1 MTNTRINGICNLNSP
16 IEYPVYFKCTNMNNN
31 LFDSC
36 RIKLSNVTFS
46 INNVFMN
53 GNIGQSSSIGY
64 WDAIKKPTSGLT
76 LGNSIYTYDGASSKY
91 ITATIECVFSSY
103 TSLNYS
109 AKYDLLNAAAK
120 SLGGT
125 LACVNDD
132 TEKEF
137 LNSKFNRYYIGCR
150 YNKATGEYEWEDGST
165 YPVEIADSNNP
176 SGYPYVYISGSE
188 FYSHSSIGNA
198 VLEIPADKTDEEI
211 REALENFDVNA
222 ALEEISYTTKNN
234 AILNPVLN
242 TNPQSW
248 AQFIANSYNSDY
260 FDNYLYNN
268 YWGTENKTLINKM
281 IVDADDFPG
290 TYQDIIEDP
299 ILTLESESLSE
310 IYPFVTRVYL
320 EDGDGNEVTSATPG
334 QEVKVHVLFNRDMAT
349 DVQPSVCYG
358 PDTPYTDYS
367 VSGDFV
373 SPREWVG
380 TTKISPVMTDGTMY
394 FRTKGGCAADD
405 RWLVCGEDILRFS
418 FEVSTSGVLA
428 MLLNA
433 EGGTNK
439 VELSWAQNDYDTL
452 AGYNLYRSESETSN
466 FTKINQ
472 SILTDTSYTDTDVK
486 PGVTYYYYFK
496 VVNTDGNEYGGAS
509 NTTSAAPIDNIFPV
523 LTHSPIKTAKA
534 GSQVTVSATATDN
547 IAVAAVKL
555 YYRKTGDSE
564 FKVKDMTE
572 SATKNLYVAVIP
584 AAEVTAAGTEYYV
597 TASDADGNI
606 SYSGTAQI
614 PNAIDVNSTPYISG
628 ITPSSV
634 NADGGRTITVLGG
647 NFAEDMVLKL
657 GGNVISDVSFVNS
670 GQLSFAAPAMNSG
683 SYALTLTTTDGT
695 VITSPTP
702 LSYTDSAS
710 MAQIP
715 TSMTM
720 VSGIPY
726 TIPLYIS
733 ASGGVQ
739 SLHAELDLPS
749 SDFTSVKVGKADESA
764 SFSLEYNYSGGV
776 LKIGCSSSGDITP
789 ADGALLNIIVTPRA
803 TEDKQYTITL
813 HDAAFNG
820 AAVTTMISGNV
831 HIKPSYTLSASV
843 RYFMGENNFVSGIT
857 VSAAGVSGT
866 TDENGSTSLVVSD
879 RNVSVSAMGLTA
891 ANAVTA
897 YDAALVLQSA
907 VGKISLSD
915 NQLLAADVSGDGS
928 VNEYDAS
935 LILQKAVRKIDA
947 FPLGRAWIFTPS
959 YIDKTLGTS
968 ANSVTFTA
976 ISPGDVDGSYRGDEQ

>member
-1 MTNTRINGICNLNSP
+1 M
-16 IEYPVYFKCTNMNNN
+16 
-31 LFDSC
+31 
-36 RIKLSNVTFS
+36 
-46 INNVFMN
+46 
-53 GNIGQSSSIGY
+53 
-64 WDAIKKPTSGLT
+64 
-76 LGNSIYTYDGASSKY
+76 
-91 ITATIECVFSSY
+91 
-103 TSLNYS
+103 
-109 AKYDLLNAAAK
+109 
-120 SLGGT
+120 GGT

-137 LNSKFNRYYIGCR
+137 LSSKFGGYPEYTIGCR
-150 YNKATGEYEWEDGST
+150 YNKSTEEYEWEDGST
-165 YPVEIADSNNP
+165 YPVEFAVYSNP
-176 SGYPYVYISGSE
+176 SDSPYVYISNSK
-188 FYSHSSIGNA
+188 FYSTYRIDNA

-211 REALENFDVNA
+211 REGLENFDWDNTF
-222 ALEEISYTTKNN
+222 LEYNDYFNTTTNN

-248 AQFIANSYNSDY
+248 AQFIANKYDSNYI
-260 FDNYLYNN
+260 DNYLYNN

-320 EDGDGNEVTSATPG
+320 EDGDGNEITSAAPG
-334 QEVKVHVLFNRDMAT
+334 QEVAVHVLFNRDMAT

-428 MLLNA
+428 MMLNA

-509 NTTSAAPIDNIFPV
+509 NTTSAAPVDNIFPV

-547 IAVAAVKL
+547 IAVSAVKL

-614 PNAIDVNSTPYISG
+614 PNVIDVNSTPYISG

-749 SDFTSVKVGKADESA
+749 SDFTSVKVEKADESA

-776 LKIGCSSSGDITP
+776 LKIGCSSSDDITP
-789 ADGALLNIIVTPRA
+789 ADGALLNIIVTPKA
-803 TEDKQYTITL
+803 TEDKQYTVTL

-820 AAVTTMISGNV
+820 AAVTTMISGDV

-843 RYFMGENNFVSGIT
+843 KYFMGENNFVSGIT

-879 RNVSVSAMGLTA
+879 RNVSVSAMGITA

-915 NQLLAADVSGDGS
+915 NQMLAADVSGDGS

-935 LILQKAVRKIDA
+935 LILQRAVRKIDA